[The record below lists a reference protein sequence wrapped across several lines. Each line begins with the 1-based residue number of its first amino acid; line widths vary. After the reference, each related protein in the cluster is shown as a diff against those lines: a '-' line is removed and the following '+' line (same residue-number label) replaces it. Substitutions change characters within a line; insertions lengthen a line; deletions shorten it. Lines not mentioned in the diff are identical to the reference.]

1 VASSW
6 IPPSTWF
13 SEPSPQN
20 RLARGTLPPPSAAFV
35 VISLEQLAALDL
47 SLWLGTSEAAAR
59 LLHLN
64 QSSVSRQRRSAMQ
77 AMDLQLLRQ
86 GTEQLL
92 LGDRELLAAERRVH
106 QLARLK
112 GKAPLRVDGT
122 YASGPWLLAQPVPGW
137 IRGNFDL
144 PGRDLPLRL
153 LRERVIDAWVASY
166 QPDLPD
172 SDDPDW
178 WVLDL
183 TREPV
188 RLLAAPDHPLAGE
201 CRLNH
206 ADLVR
211 FPSLALPSGWFP
223 RTEAVLQRQGLW
235 QDEVAMGRYDP
246 TDWEGRCADG
256 VTLTYGTSLSEPL
269 QPVTVRLEWDLGL
282 ITGEALVVRRDLSE
296 RPAIQHLAEAL
307 QQRARSLAQR
317 FVDVELVA

>member
-1 VASSW
+1 M
-6 IPPSTWF
+6 
-13 SEPSPQN
+13 
-20 RLARGTLPPPSAAFV
+20 
-35 VISLEQLAALDL
+35 ISLEQLAALDL
-47 SLWLGTSEAAAR
+47 SLWLGTSETAAR

-64 QSSVSRQRRSAMQ
+64 PSTVSRQRRTAMQ
-77 AMDLQLLRQ
+77 VLDLQLLRQ
-86 GTEQLL
+86 GPERML
-92 LGDRELLAAERRVH
+92 LGDRELLAAERWAH

-122 YASGPWLLAQPVPGW
+122 YASGPWFLADPLPGW

-144 PGRDLPLRL
+144 PGREIPLRL

-166 QPDLPD
+166 QPDLPEA
-172 SDDPDW
+172 DDPEW

-188 RLLAAPDHPLAGE
+188 RLLADPNHPLAGV
-201 CRLNH
+201 RITTRS
-206 ADLVR
+206 DLGR

-223 RTEAVLQRQGLW
+223 RTEAILQRQGLW

-269 QPVTVRLEWDLGL
+269 QPVTARVDWDLGL
-282 ITGEALVVRRDLSE
+282 ITGEALVVRRDLCE
-296 RPAIQHLAEAL
+296 RPAIQQLAESL
-307 QQRARSLAQR
+307 SRRARALARR
-317 FVDVELVA
+317 FDDVEALA